1 MPKYY
6 ITLQQR
12 KQTNRRTSNRKYGKR
27 RTVKFPHPVAESLMP
42 RFYEPPAAAQSGG
55 AWNMFGQ
62 HYAPIAPSNDSYET
76 YKGSESSYMPNSIP
90 NSTPNSIPNSMPSSM
105 PSSSAM
111 SSISYPS
118 SASSGITSLATTTST
133 TYIVKYTK
141 LDNGSVVNKE
151 VFVQEP
157 DTYKHYTIDEDN
169 HPEPCW
175 KEIPRGEFG
184 QYINQPYNAN
194 NQYGQCGIDLRPL
207 GKTSR

>member
-111 SSISYPS
+111 SSISTPNWIMDQS
-118 SASSGITSLATTTST
+118 STKKFSYKNPTHTST
-133 TYIVKYTK
+133 IQSMKIIIQSLV
-141 LDNGSVVNKE
+141 
-151 VFVQEP
+151 
-157 DTYKHYTIDEDN
+157 
-169 HPEPCW
+169 
-175 KEIPRGEFG
+175 
-184 QYINQPYNAN
+184 
-194 NQYGQCGIDLRPL
+194 
-207 GKTSR
+207 GKRFLAGNSDSISTNRITPTTNMVSAVLT